1 MRALVCPRRTRRGTR
16 HGDAYRMQN
25 EVKLTQA
32 RLKEGNEAFHEMTTL
47 SIKKL
52 NLKGEELEIMKTN
65 MEVIRCKLIE
75 IEKAKHKIE
84 DELKTQLLVQNS
96 NKTEITSLNLNVSD
110 LTQEIEQLKKNWLK
124 PIKICLE
131 VEDKNTRL

>member
-110 LTQEIEQLKKNWLK
+110 LTQEIEKFKKNWLK
-124 PIKICLE
+124 PIKICHE
-131 VEDKNTRL
+131 VEVNTRL

>member
-124 PIKICLE
+124 PIKICHE
-131 VEDKNTRL
+131 VEVNTRL

>member
-32 RLKEGNEAFHEMTTL
+32 RLKEANKAYHEMTTL

-52 NLKGEELEIMKTN
+52 NLKEEELEIMKTN

-96 NKTEITSLNLNVSD
+96 NKT
-110 LTQEIEQLKKNWLK
+110 
-124 PIKICLE
+124 
-131 VEDKNTRL
+131 